1 LHKIKLIILL
11 LSLQTLFIFSDDS
24 FVINSG
30 HSRPV
35 QSFSQLNNNLLY
47 SCDNRGTLMIW
58 DTKTKLLLD
67 KLQISYLQIKTITV
81 NSTGTRIAVV
91 ETDNISSF
99 RLSVWDLEKK
109 VKLFSHKIDGLPL
122 FIKFSPSSKYIV
134 YSKTDWNGLIFLDS
148 SRGQEVPLLFE
159 DYGIVSSIYMTSSEK
174 TLMFYSPSGNIQYWN
189 MTNGTLKTKPIK
201 TRKDLA
207 LINMTNDGIL
217 MTASDDNNLYLIS
230 LQTGLTLDSE
240 KLTNIQFTKIDNL
253 KKKLFVLFKTE
264 NKFKLGIWSIFSK
277 NNQNRLIKEKEI
289 DISSN
294 INPSAG
300 FEIIQNNIYFSGPMG
315 EIVAIDINT
324 GITKVFSKNLISSI
338 SDLGLLNGELLLATD
353 KKLITLKS
361 AFFKTKKLISNK
373 TDIIMDIIQNPFNEP
388 TGIVTDN
395 KYFYIYPMA
404 NLKGQ
409 IKKIESNNLITISD
423 NFSSS
428 LVSINYSNGNFIS
441 LAKDGTCT
449 IIDSSSGENIFK
461 YSSFGINS
469 IQSVY
474 GNNLIAGRNRTAYLK
489 SPLLHINPATEEVVP
504 IKESNLLIF
513 KVDYDSVTRT
523 LYTLGFEERSSGL
536 MTVLKSHN
544 GKSWELTETLMTYP
558 GEDQSGTFVVDE
570 LKSRIY
576 LSIGNSG
583 LIMYG
588 WEGFTNMEKTNH
600 VPEKLF
606 IYGDY
611 LLSLNFDSSITI
623 WDTDSGKIIL
633 NYFLFRNDKWIAINS
648 ENRIILSENSLEKY
662 IN

>member
-1 LHKIKLIILL
+1 MHRIKLIIFLL
-11 LSLQTLFIFSDDS
+11 TLQTFFLFSDDS

-35 QSFSQLNNNLLY
+35 QSFSQQNNILY

-81 NSTGTRIAVV
+81 NSTGTKIAVV

-109 VKLFSHKIDGLPL
+109 IKLFSHKMDGLPL
-122 FIKFSPSSKYIV
+122 VVKFSPSSKYIV
-134 YSKTDWNGLIFLDS
+134 YSKADWNGLVFLDS

-159 DYGIVSSIYMTSSEK
+159 DYGIVSSIYMTSTEK

-189 MTNGTLKTKPIK
+189 MSNGTLKAQPIK
-201 TRKDLA
+201 TRKDLSS
-207 LINMTNDGIL
+207 INMTDDGTL
-217 MTASDDNNLYLIS
+217 MTASDGNNLYLIS
-230 LQTGLTLDSE
+230 LQTGLTLYSE
-240 KLTNIQFTKIDNL
+240 KLSDIQYAKIDNSQNRL
-253 KKKLFVLFKTE
+253 IVLFKIK
-264 NKFKLGIWSIFSK
+264 NDFKVGIWSIYRMQ
-277 NNQNRLIKEKEI
+277 NQERLIKEKEI
-289 DISSN
+289 DLTSN
-294 INPSAG
+294 INSSAG
-300 FEIIQNNIYFSGPMG
+300 FEIIQNNIYFSGPLG
-315 EIVAIDINT
+315 EILVSDINT
-324 GITKVFSKNLISSI
+324 GKTLVFSKNIISSI
-338 SDLGLLNGELLLATD
+338 SDLGLLNGKLLLATD

-361 AFFKTKKLISNK
+361 DFFKTKKILSNK
-373 TDIIMDIIQNPFNEP
+373 TDITMDIIQNPFNEA
-388 TGIVTDN
+388 TGIVSDN
-395 KYFYIYPMA
+395 RSFYIYPMVS
-404 NLKGQ
+404 LKGN
-409 IKKIESNNLITISD
+409 IKKMELHKFITLSD
-423 NFSSS
+423 DFSSP
-428 LVSINYSNGNFIS
+428 LVSANYSNGNFIT
-441 LAKDGTCT
+441 LEKDGTCR
-449 IIDSSSGENIFK
+449 IIESTSGKNIFN

-513 KVDYDSVTRT
+513 KVDYDKVTRT
-523 LYTLGFEERSSGL
+523 LYTLGFEERPSGL
-536 MTVLKSHN
+536 MTVLKSHTGRN
-544 GKSWELTETLMTYP
+544 WELTETIMTYP
-558 GEDQSGTFVVDE
+558 GEDQTGTFVVDE

-611 LLSLNFDSSITI
+611 LLSLNIDSSITI

-633 NYFLFRNDKWIAINS
+633 NYFLLKNGKWIAINS
-648 ENRIILSENSLEKY
+648 KHKIILSEDSLKKY